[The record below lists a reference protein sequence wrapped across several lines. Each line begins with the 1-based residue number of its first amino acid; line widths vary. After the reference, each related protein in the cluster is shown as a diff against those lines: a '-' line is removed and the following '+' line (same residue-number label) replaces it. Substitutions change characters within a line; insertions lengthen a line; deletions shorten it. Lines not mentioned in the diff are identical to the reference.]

1 MAASIQKCS
10 LQDFVAELKR
20 VPEQAF
26 SDTGSV
32 QKFLFEHPVD
42 PSTLEPYLFWDLQ
55 HYTRNL
61 IDKTPV
67 YELMAICWEIGQ
79 ASSVHNHKDQ
89 NCWMAVPIGKLL
101 VQNYRVVHQDMS
113 AGKCRIE
120 KNGIVEMNPD
130 SPLAVDPEAP
140 VHKVFNPREFKNRAV
155 SLHIYSRPF
164 ASCTVYSEENQTCGE
179 IALIFTTEYG
189 VNTPPFQEVKDAS
202 SI

>member
-1 MAASIQKCS
+1 MATATLKYPISE
-10 LQDFVAELKR
+10 FVAELKR

-26 SDTGSV
+26 SGVESI

-42 PSTLEPYLFWDLQ
+42 PVTLEPYLFWDLQ

-179 IALIFTTEYG
+179 IALAFTTEYG
-189 VNTPPFQEVKDAS
+189 ALKEAQRR
-202 SI
+202 